1 MFLDMSSCQF
11 LKKNF
16 KSYIYFTHK
25 KVQFRIIQIACR
37 IKLNILQ
44 YKWQA
49 ITVSSKASE
58 LWNIQTSTTWCQNLC
73 SIWMPWHYQCS
84 FPLIIFLAFSISWSK
99 TLDCPRYL
107 GRICSIADTLVDHLN
122 PRWAKYSQWC
132 VEVQDFGIYSYFP
145 LWRRFFFINLG
156 SWLIR

>member
-1 MFLDMSSCQF
+1 MGLFKILVE
-11 LKKNF
+11 LINF
-16 KSYIYFTHK
+16 NSA
-25 KVQFRIIQIACR
+25 VEMAG
-37 IKLNILQ
+37 
-44 YKWQA
+44 
-49 ITVSSKASE
+49 ITISSKASGI
-58 LWNIQTSTTWCQNLC
+58 WNIQTSTTWCQNLC

-132 VEVQDFGIYSYFP
+132 VEVQDFGRYSYFLVYFLLIWDLDGLNYLYTLKKDEVTP
-145 LWRRFFFINLG
+145 IVLFCKFIKHN
-156 SWLIR
+156 